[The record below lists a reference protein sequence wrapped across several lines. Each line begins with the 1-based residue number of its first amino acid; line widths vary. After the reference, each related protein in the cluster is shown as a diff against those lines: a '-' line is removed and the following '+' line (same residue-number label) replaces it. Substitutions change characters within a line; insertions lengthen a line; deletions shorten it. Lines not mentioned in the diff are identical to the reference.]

1 MKSEAQK
8 WKTAAVSTTNLP
20 SIYELVEKPLEAGL
34 WCLYVTKHKCG
45 GDYVTFDKMETI
57 LRGFLDVP
65 ITAIRVKRAFAR
77 AGKKIIKGSGEEGY
91 KISNPGETYLTS
103 LKKDEPLTVVYVSP
117 EKPRTATK
125 TFEALIKSIPKD
137 TLLICDPYYGLQT
150 LDVLESIAKYHK
162 RLKFLTAKM
171 GGGEKATTLTR
182 AISDFKSEYKDRIE
196 MRVTSDRDLHDRYII
211 GKDRF
216 FIIGH
221 GIKNLGSKESLIVGI
236 EDKYGK
242 DIRRTLLKTF
252 NYRWDAAKAL

>member
-1 MKSEAQK
+1 
-8 WKTAAVSTTNLP
+8 
-20 SIYELVEKPLEAGL
+20 
-34 WCLYVTKHKCG
+34 
-45 GDYVTFDKMETI
+45 
-57 LRGFLDVP
+57 
-65 ITAIRVKRAFAR
+65 
-77 AGKKIIKGSGEEGY
+77 
-91 KISNPGETYLTS
+91 
-103 LKKDEPLTVVYVSP
+103 
-117 EKPRTATK
+117 
-125 TFEALIKSIPKD
+125 
-137 TLLICDPYYGLQT
+137 LLICDPYYGLQT

-196 MRVTSDRDLHDRYII
+196 MRVTSDRDLLDRYII